1 MLAKTNGHGTETEA
15 ETETVRPSEILR
27 PVAAKALKD
36 ILNKRLEASE
46 SRSEINSDVR
56 TYISERLGEKV
67 YLDRVML
74 PVVEK
79 LFRMEDDAKVAY
91 HLDNLLH
98 MLDVAGINARAEK
111 VARLPLGDKKRS
123 AAPPKA
129 MQAPDSVQG
138 E

>member
-1 MLAKTNGHGTETEA
+1 MLAKTNGHDTEVEG
-15 ETETVRPSEILR
+15 ENENVKPSEILR
-27 PVAAKALKD
+27 PVAAKAIKD

-46 SRSEINSDVR
+46 SRSDINKDVR
-56 TYISERLGEKV
+56 TFISKRLGEKV
-67 YLDRVML
+67 YLDRAML

-91 HLDNLLH
+91 HLDNLQH

-123 AAPPKA
+123 AAPPKEFP
-129 MQAPDSVQG
+129 APTGADA